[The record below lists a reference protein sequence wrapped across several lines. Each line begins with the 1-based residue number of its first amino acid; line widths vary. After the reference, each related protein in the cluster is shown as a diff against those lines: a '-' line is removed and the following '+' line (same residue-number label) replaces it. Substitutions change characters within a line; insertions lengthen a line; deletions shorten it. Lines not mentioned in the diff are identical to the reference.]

1 MTTQNTEIIL
11 AVLAIF
17 QIATLL
23 LVLLQ
28 FNPKSSK
35 SALKRSNKKIVL
47 DTSAVIDG
55 RILAL
60 AEAGFLND
68 AELIS
73 TNIILDELQYLADE
87 GDSFKRSRARY
98 GLEVLNKL
106 SSLSQLTLSTINLA
120 KSEHEVDQQL
130 LNLAKSLG
138 AQLFTADFNLAQ
150 RARVEGVEILSPN
163 DLAESLKPQILPGEN
178 FTIKLIQ
185 KGDDRNQAVGY
196 LPDGTMVVAENSQ
209 NKIGQTLELKSSKI
223 IQTTAG
229 RIVFA
234 QQVNPSPKRTSKIPS
249 STSKPRAPRS
259 SKPPKPQAVAA
270 VQNNQQSASPRSSQ
284 PRRQNNSSRPRN
296 KEDSLIDAINSSEP
310 TS

>member
-11 AVLAIF
+11 AILALF

-28 FNPKSSK
+28 FNPKSAK
-35 SALKRSNKKIVL
+35 SSSKRSTKKIVL

-98 GLEVLNKL
+98 GLEILNKL
-106 SSLSQLTLSTINLA
+106 SSLSQLTLSTTNLS

-185 KGDDRNQAVGY
+185 KGDDRGQAVGY

-234 QQVNPSPKRTSKIPS
+234 QQINLSPKRGPKSPISPPR
-249 STSKPRAPRS
+249 PRAPR
-259 SKPPKPQAVAA
+259 PPKSQAASL
-270 VQNNQQSASPRSSQ
+270 VQNNQQSISSKPNQ
-284 PRRQNNSSRPRN
+284 ARRQNNNNPRPRN

>member
-1 MTTQNTEIIL
+1 MTPQTTQTIL
-11 AVLAIF
+11 AILAIF
-17 QIATLL
+17 QISTLL
-23 LVLLQ
+23 IVLLQ
-28 FNPKSSK
+28 FNPKTK
-35 SALKRSNKKIVL
+35 TEKKQKKIVL

-68 AELIS
+68 AQLIS

-98 GLEVLNKL
+98 GLEILNKL
-106 SSLSQLTLSTINLA
+106 SSLNQLSLITTNLQ
-120 KSEHEVDQQL
+120 KSDLEVDQQL

-150 RARVEGVEILSPN
+150 RARVEGVNILSPN
-163 DLAESLKPQILPGEN
+163 DLSESLKPQILPGEN

-185 KGDDRNQAVGY
+185 KGDDRGQAVGY

-209 NKIGQTLELKSSKI
+209 NKIGQSIELKSSKI

-234 QQVNPSPKRTSKIPS
+234 QAVNSRSNQKPRNTQPQKKSEPTQPQSPPKPQNQ
-249 STSKPRAPRS
+249 KPRAPRQTQQR
-259 SKPPKPQAVAA
+259 PQ
-270 VQNNQQSASPRSSQ
+270 NT
-284 PRRQNNSSRPRN
+284 RPRNN
-296 KEDSLIDAINSSEP
+296 KEDSLISAINSSDS
-310 TS
+310 TR

>member
-1 MTTQNTEIIL
+1 MTTANTEIIL
-11 AVLAIF
+11 AILAIF
-17 QIATLL
+17 QLATLL
-23 LVLLQ
+23 LVLVQ
-28 FNPKSSK
+28 FNPKSSAK
-35 SALKRSNKKIVL
+35 KASKKIVL

-106 SSLSQLTLSTINLA
+106 SSLSQLTLSTTNLA

-209 NKIGQTLELKSSKI
+209 NKIGQTVELKSSKI

-234 QQVNPSPKRTSKIPS
+234 QQAGSGPKRGPKPSGANPKPSP
-249 STSKPRAPRS
+249 KPRAPRS
-259 SKPPKPQAVAA
+259 PKSTTEASSPESPQPQNRPPQQSRLNRPRP
-270 VQNNQQSASPRSSQ
+270 QNN
-284 PRRQNNSSRPRN
+284 NSRPRN
-296 KEDSLIDAINSSEP
+296 KEDSLIDAINS
-310 TS
+310 TK